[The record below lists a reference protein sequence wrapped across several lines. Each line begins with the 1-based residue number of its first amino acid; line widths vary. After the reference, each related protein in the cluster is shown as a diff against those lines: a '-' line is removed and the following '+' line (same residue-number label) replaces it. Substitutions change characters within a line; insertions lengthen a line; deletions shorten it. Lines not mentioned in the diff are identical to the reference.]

1 MELASERSGH
11 GASGVKEEKRS
22 DEYTVG
28 DDDDEE
34 EDGPHKQEIIVE
46 EPPVANTERS
56 IQQEARPSTSADKK
70 EEVDCQLE
78 STKAEMGVVR
88 EENKRLKRSLNKIM
102 NEYRTLEMQFQDIL
116 KQGTKKKVDKGNG
129 NQEDTLEE
137 SDLVSLSLGRV
148 PSNQRNDE
156 KIKVNKPL
164 KDSEGFNQDLTLG
177 LECKS
182 KSGSTTEALPNPS
195 PENSSEVPKE
205 EAGET
210 WPPKETQ
217 KTMRDTEDELAQQN
231 PMKKPRV
238 CVRARCDTPTMNDGC
253 QWRKYGQKIAKGNPC
268 PRAYYRCTIAP
279 SCPVRKQVQRCVDD
293 MSILITTYEGTHNH
307 TLPPSATAMA
317 STTSAAASMLLSGSS
332 TSHTAATPS
341 TTPTT
346 SAANLH
352 GLNFY
357 LSDGSKPRQL
367 YLSNPALSS
376 SPSHPTI
383 TLDLTSHPASSSSSP
398 FVRFTSNYNQPR
410 YPSSSSLSFS
420 SSSETNALSWSN
432 GFLNNTST
440 TQPPYSSR
448 NILGNVN
455 FGRQVENMYQSY
467 MQKNNNNIPSV
478 PHGGVPAD
486 TISAAT
492 KVITADPTFQ
502 SALAAALTSFI
513 GGSVGGNQG
522 GNIIGES
529 LNLGQKMK
537 WGEVLPASNNSSS
550 TLSCSTSKVNGY
562 ASSFLNKTPANN
574 TQTKS
579 LMFLPPSSLPFSTH
593 QSASASASPADNSDT
608 TN

>member
-1 MELASERSGH
+1 MELASERSGD
-11 GASGVKEEKRS
+11 GGSGLKEENRS

-28 DDDDEE
+28 DA
-34 EDGPHKQEIIVE
+34 EDSPHKQEIIVQE
-46 EPPVANTERS
+46 APAANTERS
-56 IQQEARPSTSADKK
+56 KQEAGPSTSTDKK
-70 EEVDCQLE
+70 EEVDDQLE

-88 EENKRLKRSLNKIM
+88 EENQRLKRSLNKIM
-102 NEYRTLEMQFQDIL
+102 SEYRTLEMQFQDVL
-116 KQGTKKKVDKGNG
+116 KQGTKRNKGND

-148 PSNQRNDE
+148 PNNQRNDE
-156 KIKVNKPL
+156 KIKVCKKL
-164 KDSEGFNQDLTLG
+164 KDDEGFNEDLTLG
-177 LECKS
+177 LCKS

-210 WPPKETQ
+210 WPPSKETQ
-217 KTMRDTEDELAQQN
+217 KTIRDTEDEVAQQN

-238 CVRARCDTPTMNDGC
+238 CVRARCDTPT
-253 QWRKYGQKIAKGNPC
+253 
-268 PRAYYRCTIAP
+268 
-279 SCPVRKQVQRCVDD
+279 VQRCVDD

-332 TSHTAATPS
+332 TSHSASTPS
-341 TTPTT
+341 TTAAT
-346 SAANLH
+346 SATNLH

-398 FVRFTSNYNQPR
+398 FVRFSSNYNQPR

-420 SSSETNALSWSN
+420 SSSEINALSWSN
-432 GFLNNTST
+432 GFLNNNNTI
-440 TQPPYSSR
+440 QPPYNTR

-455 FGRQVENMYQSY
+455 FGRQQVENIYQSY
-467 MQKNNNNIPSV
+467 MQKNNSNIPNV
-478 PHGGVPAD
+478 PQGGVPAD

-513 GGSVGGNQG
+513 GGGVRGNQG
-522 GNIIGES
+522 GNSVGES
-529 LNLGQKMK
+529 PSLGQKMK
-537 WGEVLPASNNSSS
+537 WGEVFPASNNSSS
-550 TLSCSTSKVNGY
+550 TLPCSTSKVNGC

-579 LMFLPPSSLPFSTH
+579 LMFLPPSSLPFSTPK
-593 QSASASASPADNSDT
+593 SASASASPADNSDT